1 MPKRNPTDLLT
12 LREVA
17 DLLGISYETAKKW
30 RQKGLIPAPAV
41 YVTRRHQR
49 WDRRD
54 IERIGQTERDK
65 NGTGNEEADYVG

>member
-17 DLLGISYETAKKW
+17 DLLGVSYETAKKW
-30 RQKGLIPAPAV
+30 RQKGLIPPPVV

-54 IERIGQTERDK
+54 IERIGQTGRVD
-65 NGTGNEEADYVG
+65 

>member
-1 MPKRNPTDLLT
+1 MPKSNDLLT

-17 DLLGISYETAKKW
+17 AVLGIRYETAKKW

-49 WDRRD
+49 WDKKQ
-54 IERIGQTERDK
+54 IERIGQT
-65 NGTGNEEADYVG
+65 GV

>member
-1 MPKRNPTDLLT
+1 MPKSNDLLT

-17 DLLGISYETAKKW
+17 DLLGISYEAAKKG

-54 IERIGQTERDK
+54 IERIGR
-65 NGTGNEEADYVG
+65 

>member
-1 MPKRNPTDLLT
+1 MPKSNDLLT

-54 IERIGQTERDK
+54 IERIGR
-65 NGTGNEEADYVG
+65 